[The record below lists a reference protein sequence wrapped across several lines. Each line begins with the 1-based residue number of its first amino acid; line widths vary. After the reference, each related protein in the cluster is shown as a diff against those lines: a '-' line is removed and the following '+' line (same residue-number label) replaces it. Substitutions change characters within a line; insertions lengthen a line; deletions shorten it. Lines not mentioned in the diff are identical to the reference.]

1 MNALYIN
8 YISGEIQKQAAGPA
22 EFSQKLMHPTMWAP
36 NPYTGILAAGGMLGG
51 ATGLMSSDSDDNKIL
66 RALAGAGLGVAGTSA
81 LNNMGVFNDAIE
93 ASSKGKGGLKSNAAS
108 QTKTEAPAAPKAV
121 APAKAPEA
129 PKPTQKAKGGLD
141 FLRENARSLKPGQV
155 GDVSKILARQV
166 AQEQYLN
173 SMAQNVQAQNMANA
187 AKIDLMNARLA
198 GKGAFAAQRAAAGPA
213 GVGIGRRIAMGLPLL
228 GRLFS

>member
-1 MNALYIN
+1 MNSLYVN
-8 YISGEIQKQAAGPA
+8 YISGEIQKQANPA
-22 EFSQKLMHPTMWAP
+22 DFSQKLMHPTMWAP
-36 NPYTGILAAGGMLGG
+36 NPYTGILAAGGLLGG
-51 ATGLMSSDSDDNKIL
+51 ATGLMSSDSDDNKLL
-66 RALAGAGLGVAGTSA
+66 RALAGTGLGIAGTSA

-93 ASSKGKGGLKSNAAS
+93 AASKGKGGLKSNAAS
-108 QTKTEAPAAPKAV
+108 QTKTEPSAPKTE

-129 PKPTQKAKGGLD
+129 PKPVSKAKGGLD

-155 GDVSKILARQV
+155 GDVSKILAQQA